1 MERSKRFDMN
11 KDTSNSLKRCVL
23 EVDLEYLKLLR
34 ELLNDY
40 PLAPGKIEITR
51 EMLFEYQIKIADLYN
66 IPNGNAVPK
75 KIVPSIFDK

>member
-1 MERSKRFDMN
+1 MN

-51 EMLFEYQIKIADLYN
+51 EMLFEYQIKITDLYN
-66 IPNGNAVPK
+66 IPKGNAVPK